1 MTSYISDCISLPPE
15 EIVSKFRKG
24 EFPDKTFSRL
34 YAPWLNIPTT
44 QALVIEFQNNKSD
57 KSYCVTPNIQD
68 FLINHDYYIIVYD
81 FRAHFKNL
89 EQWMKE
95 KKNRPRPVK
104 CTRDDVQEELEKSV
118 ERGCSFT
125 DDFFIHV
132 NVRFPQ
138 YNHIMCTT
146 NDGKTYIEVSDDF
159 DAAHGIKGAHLCI
172 VEKKNVLMNETGI
185 PDDILVKAA
194 DYTEKLTAF
203 IGNNTTCEFSL
214 VDGALYFYT
223 GQKSSVKIVTI
234 PPTCTEQMRVISPG
248 VIRGT
253 IKQIDKSLHIDL
265 SRINNKYVFVAEK
278 PFSEFVDILQVAD
291 GFIFNEGSMLCHLAI
306 LLREKGIPARIIPH
320 ITYQDDSI
328 IYLE

>member
-1 MTSYISDCISLPPE
+1 
-15 EIVSKFRKG
+15 F
-24 EFPDKTFSRL
+24 F
-34 YAPWLNIPTT
+34 
-44 QALVIEFQNNKSD
+44 
-57 KSYCVTPNIQD
+57 
-68 FLINHDYYIIVYD
+68 INYDYYIIVYD

-104 CTRDDVQEELEKSV
+104 CTRDDVQEELVKSV

-172 VEKKNVLMNETGI
+172 VDKKNVLMNETGI
-185 PDDILVKAA
+185 PDDILAEAA

-203 IGNNTTCEFSL
+203 IGDNTTCEFSL

-223 GQKSSVKIVTI
+223 GQKSSVRIVTI
-234 PPTCTEQMRVISPG
+234 PSICTEQMRVISPG

-253 IKQIDKSLHIDL
+253 IKQIDKSLSDRRL
-265 SRINNKYVFVAEK
+265 SRTNQKYVFVAQK
-278 PFSEFVDILQVAD
+278 PFSEFVDILQAAD

-320 ITYQDDSI
+320 TTYEDDSI